1 MYKINIKL
9 SMGLLAAGITFPV
22 CAGITFGDP
31 KMDTGA
37 VTVSGALR
45 AKYNYK
51 DYGQNTDSDNS
62 IQFDAAIVNIVY
74 ESPNVFGNIQ
84 WRCYQWSDLC
94 DFSTLVS
101 AYAGYRLNHTDH
113 ITLGLQPVPFG
124 PSRFWDSSFYAGLN
138 YTMGLQDVLNLGIN
152 YHTELPS
159 STKIDLAYF
168 ARDGGHYTGTAD
180 NDTARYSANTV
191 KTNDPTMTSLKEKNM
206 FVMRAKQELSFF
218 NNDDLDMAVGGS
230 YWYSIIENQQNHKEG
245 NRKAWSLF
253 NTLNYKNLAITLTA
267 GQIKIDNK
275 DPILNYS
282 TFGSFDTA
290 YNIANSGTFY
300 SVDMN
305 YSFKDVINGLNVT
318 PYVVLSGLNKDEQN
332 YKNSQRNIIGA
343 AWNYKQISLYSE
355 YITSKNDPFIGGSIN
370 SLASGDDGQWNKLLN
385 VMFVYNF

>member
-1 MYKINIKL
+1 MHTVFSKL
-9 SMGLLAAGITFPV
+9 SVGLFAAGVTLPSF
-22 CAGITFGDP
+22 AAMTLGDP
-31 KMDTGA
+31 KTDTGA

-51 DYGQNTDSDNS
+51 DYGPNIDSDNS
-62 IQFDAAIVNIVY
+62 IKFDAAIVNIAY
-74 ESPNVFGNIQ
+74 ESPKVFGSVQ
-84 WRCYQWSDLC
+84 WRCYQWSELC

-101 AYAGYRLNHTDH
+101 AYAGYRLNSTDH

-152 YHTELPS
+152 YHIELPS
-159 STKIDLAYF
+159 ATKIDLAYF
-168 ARDGGHYTGTAD
+168 SRDGGHYTGTAD
-180 NDTARYSANTV
+180 KDTARYSANMV
-191 KTNDPTMTSLKEKNM
+191 KTNDSEMTSLKEKNM

-230 YWYSIIENQQNHKEG
+230 YWYSTLENQQNHKDG

-253 NTLNYKNLAITLTA
+253 NTLNYQNLGITLTA

-275 DPILNYS
+275 DAISNYS

-300 SVDMN
+300 SVDVN
-305 YSFKDVINGLNVT
+305 YTFKDVINGLNVT

-343 AWNYKQISLYSE
+343 AWNYKKISLYSE
-355 YITSKNDPFIGGSIN
+355 YITSKNDPFIGGTAN
-370 SLASGDDGQWNKLLN
+370 SLAGGDDGQWNKLLN